1 VKRIRSEGTRIGTAC
16 AATHGQ
22 AKFHD
27 VWTFGKQATGS
38 GEAAMRSKA
47 VQYACQHG
55 VGLGRSGGAARA
67 LGFQQREQAAWGTA
81 APRAMCWSSDGAV
94 SATPGSVQGGDQ
106 LLGAEGAA
114 GGGAGAGM
122 RLISSS
128 KQKYMQPME
137 GATCGGGGGCS
148 RGRKRGMRTHTVLL
162 SSQRNEACGWR
173 ACKLRGLPLAA
184 SRGPAASAG
193 PQSETKRGWDGA
205 GKGGAGAA

>member
-1 VKRIRSEGTRIGTAC
+1 
-16 AATHGQ
+16 
-22 AKFHD
+22 
-27 VWTFGKQATGS
+27 
-38 GEAAMRSKA
+38 

-137 GATCGGGGGCS
+137 GATCGGGGVQQGKKARHEDTHSPVVIAEKRSMRVEGLQVAGLAPRSQQGTGCKRRAS
-148 RGRKRGMRTHTVLL
+148 IRNKKRLGWGR
-162 SSQRNEACGWR
+162 
-173 ACKLRGLPLAA
+173 
-184 SRGPAASAG
+184 
-193 PQSETKRGWDGA
+193 
-205 GKGGAGAA
+205 